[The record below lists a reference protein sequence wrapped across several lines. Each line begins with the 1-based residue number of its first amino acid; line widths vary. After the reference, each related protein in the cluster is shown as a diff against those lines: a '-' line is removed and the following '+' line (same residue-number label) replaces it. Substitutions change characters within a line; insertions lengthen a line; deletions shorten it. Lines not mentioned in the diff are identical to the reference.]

1 MEKKDYSKVVDFATI
16 RKRKMTRIEPC
27 PKVDNVDY
35 ALACITSFEED
46 LMGAE
51 KTLEWYMANQ
61 PDHRN
66 HELRNVVKTLS
77 AIRTELEDLAL
88 TVYEI

>member
-1 MEKKDYSKVVDFATI
+1 MENTKYSKVVDFAAI
-16 RKRKMTRIEPC
+16 RQVKLNQIQPC

-35 ALACITSFEED
+35 ALACISSFEED

-61 PDHRN
+61 PDHRK

-77 AIRTELEDLAL
+77 AVRKELDDLAL